1 MLRGG
6 LDDEP
11 TPESQSLSSTGR
23 MLSPL
28 GSPIR
33 DARSAH
39 PRFIYLRVHTTLI
52 QENIGEKVRR
62 KPQGIA
68 GTSQTTGN
76 VQRKKDLKMERR
88 TDLVI

>member
-1 MLRGG
+1 MVETGV
-6 LDDEP
+6 DDGP
-11 TPESQSLSSTGR
+11 TPEFQSLSSTGR

-39 PRFIYLRVHTTLI
+39 PRFIYLLRSHCVNSGTPTL
-52 QENIGEKVRR
+52 QEQAETKGIG
-62 KPQGIA
+62 GA
-68 GTSQTTGN
+68 SQTTSN
-76 VQRKKDLKMERR
+76 AERKKDLAMKRR